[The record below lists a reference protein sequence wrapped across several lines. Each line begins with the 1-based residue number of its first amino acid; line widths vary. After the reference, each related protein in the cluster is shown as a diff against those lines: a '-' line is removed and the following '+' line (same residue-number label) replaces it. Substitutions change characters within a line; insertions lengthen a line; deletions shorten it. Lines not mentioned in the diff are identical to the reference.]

1 MSHELKQVDVRLKLT
16 NKESMFSRE
25 TIDTPEKAVSVLAPV
40 LAELDREEVCVV
52 NLDGKGHPINFSIV
66 SIGSV
71 NSSLITGRE
80 LYKSAILS
88 NAAAIIMIHNH
99 PSSDLQM
106 SRLDL
111 DVTEKMMYAGALL
124 DIDFY
129 DHVLVAG
136 STGEMFSMREHVPEW
151 FELSQYPSL
160 ISHGADGVKE
170 EHSYQATSFVPV
182 TYEIL
187 QIKEGSNGEVYRF
200 LKMSHVQAGGMQVN
214 ADDYKSKYKG
224 EWKPGETLETIYE
237 RFNIHRPED
246 FTGHSL
252 SVSDV
257 VVLESETE
265 KKAFYVDSFGFSEL
279 KDFFVERFERTE
291 QQKKM
296 IAGFREKTETYFR
309 PVEGMNATEVEDAVR
324 DYLMDTIRRQDLLI
338 QIGEVMVYGSRCRGT
353 EKTTSDIDIVVEYK
367 GDIREDD
374 LFNLFHED
382 EFLLGNH
389 KVDINPIQADK
400 SGNIAEFLQQATIY
414 MESEMVFSIGNR
426 YIYIQDATEGYDYT
440 IYGLDMK
447 EIDGGVYDDS
457 DIAIY
462 EALDEI
468 VADLREYPDG
478 NIVKGSVRKD
488 SPLVPVNLDEFEEAV
503 ERSQYVPPKITYTV
517 AECGE
522 FHSMGRYRDN
532 IENVNAA
539 IAFWNEYKQG
549 TLNGV
554 PSIGILVHTSG
565 QTEMEDAQVDLVS
578 GKTMDL
584 DMIRYYP
591 AIHTEE
597 AAIQKICELVEN
609 LPDVNVI
616 GKVPENVS
624 AELILR
630 EFDPKQET
638 YNEEERSLIK
648 EYAVQVKDMSKT
660 RGLARCICYQEKFG
674 NQDVALVVIEARRE
688 MQERQ
693 GGKEERLRQK
703 KR

>member
-1 MSHELKQVDVRLKLT
+1 MSRELKQVDVRLKLT
-16 NKESMFSRE
+16 DKESVFSRE

-111 DVTEKMMYAGALL
+111 DVTEKMMYAGVLL
-124 DIDFY
+124 DINFY

-136 STGEMFSMREHVPEW
+136 STGEIFSMREHVPEL

-160 ISHGADGVKE
+160 ISHVADSVKE
-170 EHSYQATSFVPV
+170 ETSYQATSFVPV

-187 QIKEGSNGEVYRF
+187 QIKEGSNGEAYRF
-200 LKMSHVQAGGMQVN
+200 LKMSHVQASGMQVN
-214 ADDYKSKYKG
+214 VADYESKYK
-224 EWKPGETLETIYE
+224 EAWRPGETLETIYE
-237 RFNIHRPED
+237 RFNIHRPGD

-309 PVEGMNATEVEDAVR
+309 PVEGMNATEVEDTVR

-353 EKTTSDIDIVVEYK
+353 EKSTSDIDIVVEYK

-414 MESEMVFSIGNR
+414 MESEMMFSIGNR
-426 YIYIQDATEGYDYT
+426 YIYIQDATKGYDYT

-447 EIDGGVYDDS
+447 ELDGGVYDDS
-457 DIAIY
+457 DISIY

-503 ERSQYVPPKITYTV
+503 ERSRYVPPKITYTV

-522 FHSMGRYRDN
+522 FHSMGRYRDDV
-532 IENVNAA
+532 ESVNEA
-539 IAFWNEYKQG
+539 ITLWNEYREG

-554 PSIGILVHTSG
+554 SSIGILVHTPG
-565 QTEMEDAQVDLVS
+565 QSERDDTQVDLVS

-591 AIHTEE
+591 EINTEE

-609 LPDVNVI
+609 LHDVELV

-630 EFDPKQET
+630 EFDPKQEI

-648 EYAVQVKDMSKT
+648 EYAAQVKDMPKT

-674 NQDVALVVIEARRE
+674 NQDVALDMIAA
-688 MQERQ
+688 
-693 GGKEERLRQK
+693 KEEIEEM
-703 KR
+703 KRGGQEYVKQIK

>member
-1 MSHELKQVDVRLKLT
+1 MRENVPELFDSKHYARSLSQVAD
-16 NKESMFSRE
+16 
-25 TIDTPEKAVSVLAPV
+25 SV
-40 LAELDREEVCVV
+40 REEA
-52 NLDGKGHPINFSIV
+52 S
-66 SIGSV
+66 
-71 NSSLITGRE
+71 
-80 LYKSAILS
+80 Y
-88 NAAAIIMIHNH
+88 
-99 PSSDLQM
+99 
-106 SRLDL
+106 
-111 DVTEKMMYAGALL
+111 
-124 DIDFY
+124 
-129 DHVLVAG
+129 
-136 STGEMFSMREHVPEW
+136 
-151 FELSQYPSL
+151 
-160 ISHGADGVKE
+160 HGMPP
-170 EHSYQATSFVPV
+170 T

-187 QIKEGSNGEVYRF
+187 QIREGSNGEAYRF
-200 LKMSHVQAGGMQVN
+200 FKMSHVQAGGLQVK
-214 ADDYKSKYKG
+214 AEDYESMYK
-224 EWKPGETLETIYE
+224 EELKPGETLDTIYE
-237 RFNIHRPED
+237 RFNIHRPKD

-257 VVLESETE
+257 IVLESESE

-291 QQKKM
+291 QQKA
-296 IAGFREKTETYFR
+296 IIEDFREKTEKYFR
-309 PVEGMNATEVEDAVR
+309 PVEGMTAIEVEDVVR

-338 QIGEVMVYGSRCRGT
+338 QIGEVMFYGSRCRGT

-389 KVDINPIQADK
+389 KVDINPIKDDK
-400 SGNIAEFLQQATIY
+400 SGNIADFLRQAAIY
-414 MESEMVFSIGNR
+414 MESEMVFSIADR

-457 DIAIY
+457 DISIY

-478 NIVKGSVRKD
+478 NIVKGNVRKD

-522 FHSMGRYRDN
+522 FHSMGRYRDD
-532 IENVNAA
+532 IEKVNEA
-539 IAFWNEYKQG
+539 IALWNEYREG

-565 QTEMEDAQVDLVS
+565 QTELEDAQVDLVS

-591 AIHTEE
+591 EINTEE
-597 AAIQKICELVEN
+597 TAIQKICELVEN
-609 LPDVNVI
+609 LHDVEVI

-630 EFDPKQET
+630 EFDLKQEI

-648 EYAVQVKDMSKT
+648 EYALQVKDMQKT
-660 RGLARCICYQEKFG
+660 KGLARCICYQEKFG
-674 NQDVALVVIEARRE
+674 NQDVALAMITARKEIEDVKRGG
-688 MQERQ
+688 QEYVKQ
-693 GGKEERLRQK
+693 I
-703 KR
+703 

>member
-1 MSHELKQVDVRLKLT
+1 MSRELKQVDVRLKLT
-16 NKESMFSRE
+16 DKESMFSRE

-52 NLDGKGHPINFSIV
+52 NLDGKGHPINFSVV

-111 DVTEKMMYAGALL
+111 DVTEKMMYAGVLL

-136 STGEMFSMREHVPEW
+136 STGEMFSMREHVPEL

-187 QIKEGSNGEVYRF
+187 QIKEGSNGEAYRF
-200 LKMSHVQAGGMQVN
+200 LKMSHVQASGMQVN
-214 ADDYKSKYKG
+214 ADDYESKYKE

-389 KVDINPIQADK
+389 KVDINPIKDDK
-400 SGNIAEFLQQATIY
+400 SGNIADFLRQAAIY

-457 DIAIY
+457 DISIY

-532 IENVNAA
+532 IENVNEA
-539 IAFWNEYKQG
+539 IALWNEYKKG

-554 PSIGILVHTSG
+554 PSIGILVHTPG
-565 QTEMEDAQVDLVS
+565 QSERDDTQVDLVS
-578 GKTMDL
+578 GKTIDL

-591 AIHTEE
+591 EINTEE

-609 LPDVNVI
+609 LHDVELV

-630 EFDPKQET
+630 EFDPEQEI

-648 EYAVQVKDMSKT
+648 EYASQVKDMQKT
-660 RGLARCICYQEKFG
+660 KGLAMCICYQEKFG
-674 NQDVALVVIEARRE
+674 NQDVALAMITAREEIEE
-688 MQERQ
+688 VKM
-693 GGKEERLRQK
+693 GKVKFVK
-703 KR
+703 KC

>member
-1 MSHELKQVDVRLKLT
+1 MQHELKQVEVRLKLT
-16 NKESMFSRE
+16 DKAGVFSMER
-25 TIDTPEKAVSVLAPV
+25 IDTPDKAVSVLAPV

-52 NLDGKGHPINFSIV
+52 NLDGKGRPINFNVV

-71 NSSLITGRE
+71 NTSLVTGRE
-80 LYKSAILS
+80 LYKTAILS
-88 NAAAIIMIHNH
+88 NAAGMIMLHNH

-106 SRLDL
+106 SVSDRN
-111 DVTEKMMYAGALL
+111 VTEKMMYASLLL
-124 DIDFY
+124 DIEFY
-129 DHVLVAG
+129 DHVIVAG
-136 STGEMFSMREHVPEW
+136 GTGKTFSIRENVPEL
-151 FELSQYPSL
+151 FEPSHYAHL
-160 ISHGADGVKE
+160 ISHVADGVKE
-170 EHSYQATSFVPV
+170 EILYHGTSPV

-187 QIKEGSNGEVYRF
+187 QIKDGSDGEQYRF
-200 LKMSHVQAGGMQVN
+200 WGMNYVQKIGLQVN
-214 ADDYKSKYKG
+214 VSDYESKYQG
-224 EWKPGETLETIYE
+224 ELKLGETLDTLYE
-237 RFNIHRPED
+237 RFNLYRPED

-257 VVLESETE
+257 IVLKSGGD
-265 KKAFYVDSFGFSEL
+265 KKAFYVDYVGFSER
-279 KDFFVERFERTE
+279 KDFFEERFERTE
-291 QQKKM
+291 RQKKI
-296 IAGFREKTETYFR
+296 IADFREKTEKYFN
-309 PVEGMNATEVEDAVR
+309 PVEGMNAAKVEERVR
-324 DYLMDTIRRQDLLI
+324 KYLMNTTIGQNLLI
-338 QIGEVMVYGSRCRGT
+338 QIGEVVVYGNRCRGT
-353 EKTTSDIDIVVEYK
+353 EKTDSDIDIVFEYK

-382 EFLLGNH
+382 RLSIGIH
-389 KVDINPIQADK
+389 KVDINPIKEDK

-414 MESEMVFSIGNR
+414 MESEMVFSIGDR

-440 IYGLDMK
+440 IYGSDMK
-447 EIDGGVYDDS
+447 EIDGGVYDDP
-457 DIAIY
+457 DISIY

-488 SPLVPVNLDEFEEAV
+488 SPLVPVNLDELEEAV
-503 ERSQYVPPKITYTV
+503 ERSRYVPPKITYTV

-522 FHSMGRYRDN
+522 FHSMGRYRDDV
-532 IENVNAA
+532 ENVNEA
-539 IAFWNEYKQG
+539 IALWNDYREG

-554 PSIGILVHTSG
+554 PSIGILLHTQG
-565 QTEMEDAQVDLVS
+565 QSERDDAQVDLVS

-591 AIHTEE
+591 EINTEE
-597 AAIQKICELVEN
+597 TAIQKICELVEN
-609 LPDVNVI
+609 LHDVEVI

-624 AELILR
+624 AELLLR
-630 EFDPKQET
+630 EFDPKQEI

-648 EYAVQVKDMSKT
+648 EYAAQVKDIQKT
-660 RGLARCICYQEKFG
+660 RDLARNICYQEKFG

-693 GGKEERLRQK
+693 GEKEERLRQK

>member
-16 NKESMFSRE
+16 DKESMFSRE

-52 NLDGKGHPINFSIV
+52 NLDGKGHPINFSVV

-111 DVTEKMMYAGALL
+111 DVTEKMMYAGVLL
-124 DIDFY
+124 DINFY

-136 STGEMFSMREHVPEW
+136 STGEMFSMREHVPEL

-187 QIKEGSNGEVYRF
+187 QIKEGSNGEAYRF
-200 LKMSHVQAGGMQVN
+200 LKMSHVQASGMQVN
-214 ADDYKSKYKG
+214 ADDYESKYKE

-296 IAGFREKTETYFR
+296 IAGFREKTEMYFR

-353 EKTTSDIDIVVEYK
+353 EKSTSDIDIVVEYK

-382 EFLLGNH
+382 EFFLGNH

-414 MESEMVFSIGNR
+414 MESEMVFSIADR

-440 IYGLDMK
+440 IYGWDMK

-457 DIAIY
+457 DISIY

-488 SPLVPVNLDEFEEAV
+488 SPLVPVNLDEFGEAV
-503 ERSQYVPPKITYTV
+503 ERSRYVPPKITYTV

-522 FHSMGRYRDN
+522 FHSMGRYRDDV
-532 IENVNAA
+532 ENVNEA
-539 IAFWNEYKQG
+539 ITLWNEYREE

-554 PSIGILVHTSG
+554 PSIGILVHTPRQSERDD
-565 QTEMEDAQVDLVS
+565 TQVDLVS

-591 AIHTEE
+591 EINTEE

-609 LPDVNVI
+609 LHDVEVI

-630 EFDPKQET
+630 EFDPKQEI

-648 EYAVQVKDMSKT
+648 EYASQVKDMQKT
-660 RGLARCICYQEKFG
+660 KGLAMCICYQEKFG
-674 NQDVALVVIEARRE
+674 NQDVALAMITAREEIEDVKRGG
-688 MQERQ
+688 QEYVKQ
-693 GGKEERLRQK
+693 I
-703 KR
+703 

>member
-1 MSHELKQVDVRLKLT
+1 MSRELKQVDVRLKLT
-16 NKESMFSRE
+16 DKESMFSRE

-52 NLDGKGHPINFSIV
+52 NLDGKGHPINFSVV

-111 DVTEKMMYAGALL
+111 DVTEKMMYAGVLL

-136 STGEMFSMREHVPEW
+136 STGEMFSMREHVPEL

-187 QIKEGSNGEVYRF
+187 QIKEGSNGEAYRF
-200 LKMSHVQAGGMQVN
+200 LKMSHVQASGMQVN
-214 ADDYKSKYKG
+214 ADDYESKYKE

-389 KVDINPIQADK
+389 KEDINPIQADK

-426 YIYIQDATEGYDYT
+426 YIYIQNATEGYDYT

-457 DIAIY
+457 DISIY

-522 FHSMGRYRDN
+522 FHSMGRYRDD
-532 IENVNAA
+532 IENVNEA
-539 IAFWNEYKQG
+539 ITLWNEYKKG

-554 PSIGILVHTSG
+554 PSIGILVYTPG
-565 QTEMEDAQVDLVS
+565 QTELEDVQVDLVS

-584 DMIRYYP
+584 DMIWYYP
-591 AIHTEE
+591 EINTEE
-597 AAIQKICELVEN
+597 IAIQKICELVEN
-609 LPDVNVI
+609 LHDVEVI

-630 EFDPKQET
+630 EFDPEQEI

-648 EYAVQVKDMSKT
+648 EYALQVKDMQKT
-660 RGLARCICYQEKFG
+660 KGLARCICYQEKFG
-674 NQDVALVVIEARRE
+674 NQDVALAMITARGEIEE
-688 MQERQ
+688 MKEIRH
-693 GGKEERLRQK
+693 GKK
-703 KR
+703 I

>member
-52 NLDGKGHPINFSIV
+52 NLDGKGHPINFSVV

-99 PSSDLQM
+99 PSSDFQM

-136 STGEMFSMREHVPEW
+136 STGEMFSMREHVPEL

-160 ISHGADGVKE
+160 ISHVADSVKE

-187 QIKEGSNGEVYRF
+187 QIKEGSNGEAYRF
-200 LKMSHVQAGGMQVN
+200 LKMSHVQASGMQVSV
-214 ADDYKSKYKG
+214 ADYESKYK
-224 EWKPGETLETIYE
+224 EAWKPGETLETIYE

-296 IAGFREKTETYFR
+296 IAGFREKTETYFH

-324 DYLMDTIRRQDLLI
+324 DYLMDAIRRQDLLI

-353 EKTTSDIDIVVEYK
+353 EKSTSDIDIVVEYK

-374 LFNLFHED
+374 LFNLLHED

-457 DIAIY
+457 DISIY

-468 VADLREYPDG
+468 AADLREYPDG
-478 NIVKGSVRKD
+478 NIVKGNIKED

-503 ERSQYVPPKITYTV
+503 ERSRYVPPKITYTV

-522 FHSMGRYRDN
+522 FHSMGRYRDDV
-532 IENVNAA
+532 ENVNEA
-539 IAFWNEYKQG
+539 IALWNEYREG

-565 QTEMEDAQVDLVS
+565 QTELEDAQVDLVS

-591 AIHTEE
+591 EIHTEE

-609 LPDVNVI
+609 LHDVELV

-630 EFDPKQET
+630 EFDPKQEI

-648 EYAVQVKDMSKT
+648 EYAVQVKDMPKT
-660 RGLARCICYQEKFG
+660 KGLARCICYQEKFG
-674 NQDVALVVIEARRE
+674 NQDVALAMITAREEIEE
-688 MQERQ
+688 MKEIRH
-693 GGKEERLRQK
+693 GKK
-703 KR
+703 I

>member
-1 MSHELKQVDVRLKLT
+1 MSRELKQVDVRLKLT
-16 NKESMFSRE
+16 DKESMFSRE

-52 NLDGKGHPINFSIV
+52 NLDGKGHPINFSVV

-111 DVTEKMMYAGALL
+111 DVTEKMMYAGVLL

-136 STGEMFSMREHVPEW
+136 STGEMFSMREHVPEL

-187 QIKEGSNGEVYRF
+187 QIKEGSNGEAYRF
-200 LKMSHVQAGGMQVN
+200 LKMSHVQASGMQVN
-214 ADDYKSKYKG
+214 ADDYESKYKE

-426 YIYIQDATEGYDYT
+426 YIYIQNATEGYDYT

-457 DIAIY
+457 DISIY

-522 FHSMGRYRDN
+522 FHSMGRYRDD
-532 IENVNAA
+532 IENVNEA
-539 IAFWNEYKQG
+539 ITLWNEYKKG

-554 PSIGILVHTSG
+554 PSIGILVYTPG
-565 QTEMEDAQVDLVS
+565 QTELEDVQVDLVS

-584 DMIRYYP
+584 DMIWYYP
-591 AIHTEE
+591 EINTEE
-597 AAIQKICELVEN
+597 IAIQKICELVEN
-609 LPDVNVI
+609 LHDVEVI

-630 EFDPKQET
+630 EFDPEQEI

-648 EYAVQVKDMSKT
+648 EYALQVKDMQKT
-660 RGLARCICYQEKFG
+660 KGLATCICYQEKFG
-674 NQDVALVVIEARRE
+674 NQDVALAMITARGEIEE
-688 MQERQ
+688 MKEIRH
-693 GGKEERLRQK
+693 GKK
-703 KR
+703 I

>member
-1 MSHELKQVDVRLKLT
+1 
-16 NKESMFSRE
+16 
-25 TIDTPEKAVSVLAPV
+25 
-40 LAELDREEVCVV
+40 
-52 NLDGKGHPINFSIV
+52 
-66 SIGSV
+66 
-71 NSSLITGRE
+71 
-80 LYKSAILS
+80 
-88 NAAAIIMIHNH
+88 
-99 PSSDLQM
+99 
-106 SRLDL
+106 
-111 DVTEKMMYAGALL
+111 
-124 DIDFY
+124 
-129 DHVLVAG
+129 
-136 STGEMFSMREHVPEW
+136 
-151 FELSQYPSL
+151 
-160 ISHGADGVKE
+160 
-170 EHSYQATSFVPV
+170 
-182 TYEIL
+182 
-187 QIKEGSNGEVYRF
+187 
-200 LKMSHVQAGGMQVN
+200 MQVN
-214 ADDYKSKYKG
+214 VSDYESKYQG
-224 EWKPGETLETIYE
+224 ELKPGETLDTLYE
-237 RFNIHRPED
+237 RFNLYRPED

-257 VVLESETE
+257 IVLKSGGD
-265 KKAFYVDSFGFSEL
+265 KKAFYVDYVGFSER
-279 KDFFVERFERTE
+279 KDFFEERFERTE
-291 QQKKM
+291 RQKKI
-296 IAGFREKTETYFR
+296 IADFREKTEKYFH
-309 PVEGMNATEVEDAVR
+309 PVEGMNAAEVEERVR
-324 DYLMDTIRRQDLLI
+324 KYLMNTTIGQNLLI
-338 QIGEVMVYGSRCRGT
+338 QIGEVVVYGSRCRGT
-353 EKTTSDIDIVVEYK
+353 EKTDSDIDIVFEYK

-382 EFLLGNH
+382 RLSVGIH
-389 KVDINPIQADK
+389 KVDINPIKEDK

-414 MESEMVFSIGNR
+414 MESEMAFSIGDR
-426 YIYIQDATEGYDYT
+426 YIYIQDGTEGYDYT

-447 EIDGGVYDDS
+447 EIDGGVYDAP
-457 DIAIY
+457 DISIY

-522 FHSMGRYRDN
+522 FHSMGRYRDDV
-532 IENVNAA
+532 ENVNEA
-539 IAFWNEYKQG
+539 IALWNEYREG

-565 QTEMEDAQVDLVS
+565 QTELEDAQVDLVS

-591 AIHTEE
+591 EINTEE

-609 LPDVNVI
+609 LHDVEVI

-630 EFDPKQET
+630 EFDPKQEI

-648 EYAVQVKDMSKT
+648 EYAVQVKDMQKT
-660 RGLARCICYQEKFG
+660 KGLARCICYQEKFG

>member
-1 MSHELKQVDVRLKLT
+1 MSRELKQVDVRLKLT
-16 NKESMFSRE
+16 DKESMFSRE

-52 NLDGKGHPINFSIV
+52 NLDGKGHPINFSVV

-111 DVTEKMMYAGALL
+111 DVTEKMMYAGVLL
-124 DIDFY
+124 DINFY

-136 STGEMFSMREHVPEW
+136 STGEIFSMREHVPEL

-170 EHSYQATSFVPV
+170 ETSYQATSFVPV

-187 QIKEGSNGEVYRF
+187 QIKEGSNGEAYRF
-200 LKMSHVQAGGMQVN
+200 LKMSHVQASGMQVN
-214 ADDYKSKYKG
+214 ADDYESKYK
-224 EWKPGETLETIYE
+224 EAWKQGETLETIYE

-309 PVEGMNATEVEDAVR
+309 PVEGMNATEVENAVR

-414 MESEMVFSIGNR
+414 MENEMVFSIGNR

-457 DIAIY
+457 DISIY

-503 ERSQYVPPKITYTV
+503 EGSQYVPPKITYTV

-522 FHSMGRYRDN
+522 FHSMGRYRDDV
-532 IENVNAA
+532 ENVDEA
-539 IAFWNEYKQG
+539 IALWNEYREG

-554 PSIGILVHTSG
+554 PSIGILVHTPG
-565 QTEMEDAQVDLVS
+565 QSEMDDTQVDLVS

-584 DMIRYYP
+584 DIIRYYP
-591 AIHTEE
+591 AINIEE

-609 LPDVNVI
+609 LHDVEVI

-630 EFDPKQET
+630 EFDPKQEI

-648 EYAVQVKDMSKT
+648 EYAAQVKDMPKT

-674 NQDVALVVIEARRE
+674 NQDVALAMITAREEIDEVKEIRH
-688 MQERQ
+688 
-693 GGKEERLRQK
+693 GKK
-703 KR
+703 I

>member
-16 NKESMFSRE
+16 DKESVFSRE
-25 TIDTPEKAVSVLAPV
+25 VIDTPEKAVSVLAPV

-52 NLDGKGHPINFSIV
+52 NLDGKGHPINFSVV

-71 NSSLITGRE
+71 NSSLIIGRE

-111 DVTEKMMYAGALL
+111 DVTEKMMYAGVLL

-136 STGEMFSMREHVPEW
+136 STGEMFSMREHVPEL

-187 QIKEGSNGEVYRF
+187 QIKEGSNGEAYRF
-200 LKMSHVQAGGMQVN
+200 LKMSHVQASGMQVN
-214 ADDYKSKYKG
+214 ADDYESKYKE

-440 IYGLDMK
+440 IYGWDMK

-457 DIAIY
+457 DISIY

-522 FHSMGRYRDN
+522 FHSMGRYRDD
-532 IENVNAA
+532 IENVNEA
-539 IAFWNEYKQG
+539 IAFWNEYKKG

-554 PSIGILVHTSG
+554 PSIGILVHTPG
-565 QTEMEDAQVDLVS
+565 QTELEDVQVDLVS

-591 AIHTEE
+591 EINTEE
-597 AAIQKICELVEN
+597 GAIQKICELVEN
-609 LPDVNVI
+609 LHDVELV

-630 EFDPKQET
+630 EFDPKQEI

-648 EYAVQVKDMSKT
+648 EYAVQVKDMPKT
-660 RGLARCICYQEKFG
+660 KGLARCICYQEKFG
-674 NQDVALVVIEARRE
+674 NQDVALAMITARGEIEE
-688 MQERQ
+688 MKEIRH
-693 GGKEERLRQK
+693 GKK
-703 KR
+703 I

>member
-1 MSHELKQVDVRLKLT
+1 MSRELKQVDVRLKLT
-16 NKESMFSRE
+16 DKESMFSRE

-52 NLDGKGHPINFSIV
+52 NLDGKGHPINFSVV

-111 DVTEKMMYAGALL
+111 DVTEKMMYAGVLL

-136 STGEMFSMREHVPEW
+136 STGEMFSMREHVPEL

-160 ISHGADGVKE
+160 ISHGTDGVKE

-187 QIKEGSNGEVYRF
+187 QIKEGSNGEAYRF
-200 LKMSHVQAGGMQVN
+200 LKMSHVQTSGMQVN
-214 ADDYKSKYKG
+214 ADDYESKYKE

-309 PVEGMNATEVEDAVR
+309 PVEGMNASEVENAVR
-324 DYLMDTIRRQDLLI
+324 DYLMDAIRRQDLLI
-338 QIGEVMVYGSRCRGT
+338 QIGEVMIYGSRCRGT
-353 EKTTSDIDIVVEYK
+353 EKSTSDIDIVVEYK

-414 MESEMVFSIGNR
+414 MEVRWCFPLETGISISRMQRKGM
-426 YIYIQDATEGYDYT
+426 T
-440 IYGLDMK
+440 I
-447 EIDGGVYDDS
+447 
-457 DIAIY
+457 
-462 EALDEI
+462 
-468 VADLREYPDG
+468 P
-478 NIVKGSVRKD
+478 
-488 SPLVPVNLDEFEEAV
+488 F
-503 ERSQYVPPKITYTV
+503 
-517 AECGE
+517 
-522 FHSMGRYRDN
+522 
-532 IENVNAA
+532 
-539 IAFWNEYKQG
+539 
-549 TLNGV
+549 
-554 PSIGILVHTSG
+554 
-565 QTEMEDAQVDLVS
+565 
-578 GKTMDL
+578 MDW
-584 DMIRYYP
+584 I
-591 AIHTEE
+591 
-597 AAIQKICELVEN
+597 
-609 LPDVNVI
+609 
-616 GKVPENVS
+616 
-624 AELILR
+624 
-630 EFDPKQET
+630 
-638 YNEEERSLIK
+638 
-648 EYAVQVKDMSKT
+648 
-660 RGLARCICYQEKFG
+660 
-674 NQDVALVVIEARRE
+674 
-688 MQERQ
+688 
-693 GGKEERLRQK
+693 
-703 KR
+703 

>member
-16 NKESMFSRE
+16 DKESVFSRE

-52 NLDGKGHPINFSIV
+52 NLDGKGHPINFSVV

-151 FELSQYPSL
+151 FELSRYPSL

-187 QIKEGSNGEVYRF
+187 QIKEGSNGEAYRF
-200 LKMSHVQAGGMQVN
+200 LKMSHVQASGMQVN
-214 ADDYKSKYKG
+214 ADDYESKYKE

-279 KDFFVERFERTE
+279 KDFFVERFKRTE

-309 PVEGMNATEVEDAVR
+309 PVEGMNASEVENAVR
-324 DYLMDTIRRQDLLI
+324 DYLMDAVRRQDLLI

-374 LFNLFHED
+374 LFNLLHED

-457 DIAIY
+457 DISIY

-478 NIVKGSVRKD
+478 NIVKGNVRKD

-503 ERSQYVPPKITYTV
+503 ERSRYVPPKITYTV

-522 FHSMGRYRDN
+522 FHSMGRYRDDV
-532 IENVNAA
+532 ESVNEA
-539 IAFWNEYKQG
+539 IDLWNEYKEG
-549 TLNGV
+549 NLNGV
-554 PSIGILVHTSG
+554 PSIGILVHTPG
-565 QTEMEDAQVDLVS
+565 QSERDDTQVDLVS

-609 LPDVNVI
+609 LHDVEVT
-616 GKVPENVS
+616 GKVPKNVS

-630 EFDPKQET
+630 EFDPKQEI

-648 EYAVQVKDMSKT
+648 EYAVQVKDMQKT

-674 NQDVALVVIEARRE
+674 NQDVALAMITAREEIEEVKRGG
-688 MQERQ
+688 QEYVKQ
-693 GGKEERLRQK
+693 IK
-703 KR
+703 

>member
-16 NKESMFSRE
+16 DKESVFSRE
-25 TIDTPEKAVSVLAPV
+25 VIDTPEKAVSVLAPV

-52 NLDGKGHPINFSIV
+52 NLDGKGRPINFSVV

-71 NSSLITGRE
+71 NTSFVTGRE

-88 NAAAIIMIHNH
+88 NAAAMIMLHNH
-99 PSSDLQM
+99 PLSDLKM
-106 SRLDL
+106 SMSDRNI
-111 DVTEKMMYAGALL
+111 TEKMMYAGILL

-129 DHVLVAG
+129 DHIIVAG
-136 STGEMFSMREHVPEW
+136 RTGELFSMRENVPEL
-151 FELSQYPSL
+151 FDSKHYARSLSQVADSVREEASY
-160 ISHGADGVKE
+160 HGMPP
-170 EHSYQATSFVPV
+170 T

-187 QIKEGSNGEVYRF
+187 QIREGSNGEAYRF
-200 LKMSHVQAGGMQVN
+200 FKMSHVQAGGLQVK
-214 ADDYKSKYKG
+214 AEDYESMYK
-224 EWKPGETLETIYE
+224 EELKPGETLDTIYE
-237 RFNIHRPED
+237 RFNIHRPKD

-257 VVLESETE
+257 IVLESESE

-291 QQKKM
+291 QQKA
-296 IAGFREKTETYFR
+296 IIEDFREKTEKYFR
-309 PVEGMNATEVEDAVR
+309 PVEGMTAIEVEDVVR

-374 LFNLFHED
+374 LFNLLHED

-426 YIYIQDATEGYDYT
+426 YIYIQNATEGYDYT

-457 DIAIY
+457 DISIY

-478 NIVKGSVRKD
+478 NIVKGSDRKD

-522 FHSMGRYRDN
+522 FHSMGRYRDD
-532 IENVNAA
+532 IENVNEA
-539 IAFWNEYKQG
+539 IALWNEYKKG

-554 PSIGILVHTSG
+554 PSIGILVYSPG
-565 QTEMEDAQVDLVS
+565 RPGVENPQMDLVS
-578 GKTMDL
+578 GRMMDL

-591 AIHTEE
+591 KINAEE

-609 LPDVNVI
+609 LHDVEVV

-630 EFDPKQET
+630 EFDPEQEI

-648 EYAVQVKDMSKT
+648 EYASQVKDMQKT
-660 RGLARCICYQEKFG
+660 KGLAMCICYQEKFG
-674 NQDVALVVIEARRE
+674 NQDVALAMITAREEIEE
-688 MQERQ
+688 VKM
-693 GGKEERLRQK
+693 GKVK
-703 KR
+703 FVK

>member
-1 MSHELKQVDVRLKLT
+1 MSRELKQVDVRLKLT
-16 NKESMFSRE
+16 DKESMFSRE

-52 NLDGKGHPINFSIV
+52 NLDGKGHPINFSVV

-111 DVTEKMMYAGALL
+111 DVTEKMMYAGVLL

-136 STGEMFSMREHVPEW
+136 STGEMFSMREHVPEL
-151 FELSQYPSL
+151 FELSRYPSL

-187 QIKEGSNGEVYRF
+187 QIKEGSNGEAYRF
-200 LKMSHVQAGGMQVN
+200 LKMSHVQASGMQVN
-214 ADDYKSKYKG
+214 ADDYESKYKE

-324 DYLMDTIRRQDLLI
+324 DYLMDTIRRKDLLI

-353 EKTTSDIDIVVEYK
+353 EKSTSDIDIVVEYK

-400 SGNIAEFLQQATIY
+400 SGNIAEFLRQATIY

-457 DIAIY
+457 DISIY

-478 NIVKGSVRKD
+478 NIVKGNVRKE

-503 ERSQYVPPKITYTV
+503 ERSRYVPPKITYTV

-522 FHSMGRYRDN
+522 FHSMGRYRDDV
-532 IENVNAA
+532 ENVDEA
-539 IAFWNEYKQG
+539 IALWNEYREG

-565 QTEMEDAQVDLVS
+565 QSELEDAQVDLVS

-609 LPDVNVI
+609 LHDVELV

-630 EFDPKQET
+630 EFDPKQEI

-648 EYAVQVKDMSKT
+648 EYAVQVKDMQKT

>member
-1 MSHELKQVDVRLKLT
+1 MSRELKQVDVRLKLT
-16 NKESMFSRE
+16 DKESMFSRE

-52 NLDGKGHPINFSIV
+52 NLDGKGHPINFSVV

-111 DVTEKMMYAGALL
+111 DVTEKMMYAGVLL

-136 STGEMFSMREHVPEW
+136 STGEMFSMREHVPEL

-160 ISHGADGVKE
+160 ISHGTDGVKE

-187 QIKEGSNGEVYRF
+187 QIKEGSNGEAYRF
-200 LKMSHVQAGGMQVN
+200 LKMSHVQASGMQVN
-214 ADDYKSKYKG
+214 ADDYESKYKE

-426 YIYIQDATEGYDYT
+426 YIYIQNATEGYDYT

-457 DIAIY
+457 DISFY

-478 NIVKGSVRKD
+478 NFVKGSVRKD

-522 FHSMGRYRDN
+522 FHSMGRYRDD
-532 IENVNAA
+532 IENVNEA
-539 IAFWNEYKQG
+539 ITLWNEYKKG

-554 PSIGILVHTSG
+554 PSIGILVYTPG
-565 QTEMEDAQVDLVS
+565 QTELEDVQVDLVS

-584 DMIRYYP
+584 DMIWYYP
-591 AIHTEE
+591 EINTEE
-597 AAIQKICELVEN
+597 IAIQKICELVEN
-609 LPDVNVI
+609 LHDVEVI

-630 EFDPKQET
+630 EFDPEQEI

-648 EYAVQVKDMSKT
+648 EYALQVKDMQKT
-660 RGLARCICYQEKFG
+660 KGLARCICYQEKFG
-674 NQDVALVVIEARRE
+674 NQDVALAMITARGEIEE
-688 MQERQ
+688 MKEIRH
-693 GGKEERLRQK
+693 GKK
-703 KR
+703 I

>member
-1 MSHELKQVDVRLKLT
+1 MSRELKQVDVRLKLT
-16 NKESMFSRE
+16 DKESMFSRE

-52 NLDGKGHPINFSIV
+52 NLDGKGHPINFSVV

-111 DVTEKMMYAGALL
+111 DVTEKMMYAGVLL

-136 STGEMFSMREHVPEW
+136 STGEMFSMREHVPEL

-187 QIKEGSNGEVYRF
+187 QIKEGSNGEAYRF
-200 LKMSHVQAGGMQVN
+200 LKMSHVQASGMQVN
-214 ADDYKSKYKG
+214 ADDYESKYKE

-426 YIYIQDATEGYDYT
+426 YIYIQNATEGYDYT

-457 DIAIY
+457 DISIY

-522 FHSMGRYRDN
+522 FHSMGRYRDD
-532 IENVNAA
+532 IENVNEA
-539 IAFWNEYKQG
+539 ITLWNEYKKG

-554 PSIGILVHTSG
+554 PSIGILVYTPG
-565 QTEMEDAQVDLVS
+565 QTELEDVQVDLVS

-584 DMIRYYP
+584 DMIWYYP
-591 AIHTEE
+591 EINTEE
-597 AAIQKICELVEN
+597 IAIQKICELVEN
-609 LPDVNVI
+609 LHDVEVI

-630 EFDPKQET
+630 EFDPEQEI

-648 EYAVQVKDMSKT
+648 EYALQVKDMQKT
-660 RGLARCICYQEKFG
+660 KGLARCICYQEKFG
-674 NQDVALVVIEARRE
+674 NQDVALAMITARGEIEE
-688 MQERQ
+688 MKEIRH
-693 GGKEERLRQK
+693 GKK
-703 KR
+703 I

>member
-1 MSHELKQVDVRLKLT
+1 MSRELKQVDVRLKLT
-16 NKESMFSRE
+16 DKESMFSRE

-52 NLDGKGHPINFSIV
+52 NLDGKGHPINFSVV

-111 DVTEKMMYAGALL
+111 DVTEKMMYAGVLL

-136 STGEMFSMREHVPEW
+136 STGEMFSMREHVPEL

-187 QIKEGSNGEVYRF
+187 QIKEGSNGEAYRF
-200 LKMSHVQAGGMQVN
+200 LKMSHVQASGMQVN
-214 ADDYKSKYKG
+214 ADDYESKYKE

-426 YIYIQDATEGYDYT
+426 YIYIQNATEGYDYT

-457 DIAIY
+457 DISIY

-517 AECGE
+517 AECSE
-522 FHSMGRYRDN
+522 FHSMGRYRDD
-532 IENVNAA
+532 IENVNEA
-539 IAFWNEYKQG
+539 ITLWNEYKKG

-554 PSIGILVHTSG
+554 PSIGILVYTPG
-565 QTEMEDAQVDLVS
+565 QTELEDVQVDLVS

-584 DMIRYYP
+584 DMIWYYP
-591 AIHTEE
+591 EINTEE
-597 AAIQKICELVEN
+597 IAIQKICELVEN
-609 LPDVNVI
+609 LHDVEVI

-630 EFDPKQET
+630 EFDPEQEI

-648 EYAVQVKDMSKT
+648 EYALQVKDMQKT
-660 RGLARCICYQEKFG
+660 KGLARCICYQEKFG
-674 NQDVALVVIEARRE
+674 NQDVALAMITARGEIEE
-688 MQERQ
+688 MKEIRH
-693 GGKEERLRQK
+693 GKK
-703 KR
+703 I

>member
-1 MSHELKQVDVRLKLT
+1 
-16 NKESMFSRE
+16 
-25 TIDTPEKAVSVLAPV
+25 
-40 LAELDREEVCVV
+40 
-52 NLDGKGHPINFSIV
+52 
-66 SIGSV
+66 
-71 NSSLITGRE
+71 
-80 LYKSAILS
+80 
-88 NAAAIIMIHNH
+88 
-99 PSSDLQM
+99 
-106 SRLDL
+106 
-111 DVTEKMMYAGALL
+111 
-124 DIDFY
+124 
-129 DHVLVAG
+129 
-136 STGEMFSMREHVPEW
+136 MRENVPEL
-151 FELSQYPSL
+151 FDSKRYARSLSQV
-160 ISHGADGVKE
+160 ADSVKE
-170 EHSYQATSFVPV
+170 EASYHGMPPT

-187 QIKEGSNGEVYRF
+187 QIREGSNGEAYRF
-200 LKMSHVQAGGMQVN
+200 FKMSHVQAGGLQVK
-214 ADDYKSKYKG
+214 AEDYESMYKG
-224 EWKPGETLETIYE
+224 ELKPGETLDTIYE
-237 RFNIHRPED
+237 RFNIHRPKD

-257 VVLESETE
+257 IVLESESE

-291 QQKKM
+291 QQKA
-296 IAGFREKTETYFR
+296 IIEDFREKTETYFR
-309 PVEGMNATEVEDAVR
+309 PVEDMTAIEVEDVVYN
-324 DYLMDTIRRQDLLI
+324 YLMDTIRQQDLLI

-374 LFNLFHED
+374 LFNLLHED

-389 KVDINPIQADK
+389 KVDINPIKDDK
-400 SGNIAEFLQQATIY
+400 SGNIADFLRQAAIY

-447 EIDGGVYDDS
+447 EIDGGVYDDLDMS
-457 DIAIY
+457 IY

-532 IENVNAA
+532 IENVNEA
-539 IAFWNEYKQG
+539 IALWNEYKKG

-554 PSIGILVHTSG
+554 PSIGILVHTPG
-565 QTEMEDAQVDLVS
+565 QSERDDTQVDLVS
-578 GKTMDL
+578 GKTIDL

-591 AIHTEE
+591 EINTEE
-597 AAIQKICELVEN
+597 AAIQKICELVEK
-609 LPDVNVI
+609 LSDVEVI

-630 EFDPKQET
+630 EFDPKQEI

-648 EYAVQVKDMSKT
+648 EYAVQVKDMPKT
-660 RGLARCICYQEKFG
+660 KGLARCICYQEKFG
-674 NQDVALVVIEARRE
+674 NQDVALAMITARAEIEE
-688 MQERQ
+688 MKTE
-693 GGKEERLRQK
+693 KVKFVK
-703 KR
+703 KC

>member
-1 MSHELKQVDVRLKLT
+1 MRENVPELFDSKRYARSFSQVAD
-16 NKESMFSRE
+16 
-25 TIDTPEKAVSVLAPV
+25 SV
-40 LAELDREEVCVV
+40 REEA
-52 NLDGKGHPINFSIV
+52 S
-66 SIGSV
+66 
-71 NSSLITGRE
+71 
-80 LYKSAILS
+80 Y
-88 NAAAIIMIHNH
+88 
-99 PSSDLQM
+99 
-106 SRLDL
+106 
-111 DVTEKMMYAGALL
+111 
-124 DIDFY
+124 
-129 DHVLVAG
+129 
-136 STGEMFSMREHVPEW
+136 
-151 FELSQYPSL
+151 
-160 ISHGADGVKE
+160 HGMPP
-170 EHSYQATSFVPV
+170 T

-187 QIKEGSNGEVYRF
+187 QIREGSNGEAYRF
-200 LKMSHVQAGGMQVN
+200 FKMSHVQAGGLQVK
-214 ADDYKSKYKG
+214 AEDYESMYK
-224 EWKPGETLETIYE
+224 EELKPGETLDTIYE
-237 RFNIHRPED
+237 RFNIHRPKD

-257 VVLESETE
+257 IVLESESE

-296 IAGFREKTETYFR
+296 IVVFREKTETYFR

-367 GDIREDD
+367 GDMREDD
-374 LFNLFHED
+374 LFNLLHED

-389 KVDINPIQADK
+389 KVDINPIKDDK
-400 SGNIAEFLQQATIY
+400 SGNIADFLRQAAIY
-414 MESEMVFSIGNR
+414 MESEMVFSIADR

-457 DIAIY
+457 DISIY

-522 FHSMGRYRDN
+522 FHSMGRYRDD
-532 IENVNAA
+532 IENVNEA
-539 IAFWNEYKQG
+539 IALWNEYREG

-554 PSIGILVHTSG
+554 PSIGILVHTPG
-565 QTEMEDAQVDLVS
+565 QSERDDTQVDLVS

-609 LPDVNVI
+609 LYDVEVV

-630 EFDPKQET
+630 EFDPKQEI

-648 EYAVQVKDMSKT
+648 EYAVQVKDMPKT
-660 RGLARCICYQEKFG
+660 KGLARCICYQEKFG
-674 NQDVALVVIEARRE
+674 NQDVALAMITARKEIEDVKRGG
-688 MQERQ
+688 QEYVKQ
-693 GGKEERLRQK
+693 I
-703 KR
+703 

>member
-1 MSHELKQVDVRLKLT
+1 MSRELKQVDVRLKLT
-16 NKESMFSRE
+16 DKESMFSRE

-52 NLDGKGHPINFSIV
+52 NLDGKGHPINFSVV

-111 DVTEKMMYAGALL
+111 DVTEKMMYAGVLL

-136 STGEMFSMREHVPEW
+136 STGEMFSMREHVPEL

-187 QIKEGSNGEVYRF
+187 QIKEGSNGESYRF
-200 LKMSHVQAGGMQVN
+200 LKMSHVQASGMQVN
-214 ADDYKSKYKG
+214 ADDYESKYKE

-426 YIYIQDATEGYDYT
+426 YIYIQNATEGYDYT

-457 DIAIY
+457 DISIY

-522 FHSMGRYRDN
+522 FHSMGRYRDD
-532 IENVNAA
+532 IENVNEA
-539 IAFWNEYKQG
+539 ITLWNEYKKG

-554 PSIGILVHTSG
+554 PSIGILVYTPG
-565 QTEMEDAQVDLVS
+565 QTELEDVQVDLVS

-584 DMIRYYP
+584 DMIWYYP
-591 AIHTEE
+591 EINTEE
-597 AAIQKICELVEN
+597 IAIQKICELVEN
-609 LPDVNVI
+609 LHDVEVI

-630 EFDPKQET
+630 EFDPEQEI

-648 EYAVQVKDMSKT
+648 EYALQVKDMQKT
-660 RGLARCICYQEKFG
+660 KGLARCICYQEKFG
-674 NQDVALVVIEARRE
+674 NQDVALAMITARGEIEE
-688 MQERQ
+688 MKEIRH
-693 GGKEERLRQK
+693 GKK
-703 KR
+703 I